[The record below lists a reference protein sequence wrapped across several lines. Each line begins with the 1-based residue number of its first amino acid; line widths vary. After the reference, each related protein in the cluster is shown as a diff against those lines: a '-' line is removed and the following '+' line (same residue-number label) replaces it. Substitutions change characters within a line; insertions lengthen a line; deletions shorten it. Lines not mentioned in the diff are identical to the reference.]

1 MTEQEFNDSNYQ
13 EWQVEQRKS
22 RGGSLLLALIFVA
35 LSYFSFVNNWSNI
48 WSILFILMSV
58 LSLIVIIK
66 SFNLSKKSYLS
77 EIHRN
82 LRSESEQKNAIRKN
96 QNNRMEE
103 IRKEKQEKLKQ
114 EKGHEEK
121 LALIEIRLASKFSA
135 IDRIASD
142 IQELR
147 KIRLP
152 DISDFNNLIV
162 ENEKVIFE
170 KGGDDLI
177 AAMVKINTFLSDFH
191 AQLSKDKRE
200 IIRLFN
206 ADQLKNVIR
215 EHESKLD
222 FGKLNDRWIDMTS
235 RMDGNMGV
243 GFDSKIDRLITSGS
257 KVLFTFEKDI
267 ETLKF
272 YKILALVM
280 ILFYLE
286 DKKIRYFEIYGA
298 FEKMGVFDN
307 TWQKQ
312 FLQILGNIDDRLA
325 NIGSQLSHL
334 SDDFEILFEK
344 SDLIIS
350 ELKQIENGVFG
361 NNILQAI
368 TAYQTWQ
375 INKNTKQKN

>member
-1 MTEQEFNDSNYQ
+1 MTEQDFNDSIYQ

-82 LRSESEQKNAIRKN
+82 LRSESEKKNAIRKN

-222 FGKLNDRWIDMTS
+222 FGKLNDRLIDMTS

>member
-82 LRSESEQKNAIRKN
+82 LRSESEKKNAIRKN

-152 DISDFNNLIV
+152 EISDFNNLII

-222 FGKLNDRWIDMTS
+222 FGKLNDRLIDMTS

>member
-1 MTEQEFNDSNYQ
+1 MTEKEFNESNYQ

-22 RGGSLLLALIFVA
+22 RGGSFLLALIFIS
-35 LSYFSFVNNWSNI
+35 LSYFSLVNNWSHI

-58 LSLIVIIK
+58 LSLIVIRA
-66 SFNLSKKSYLS
+66 SFDLSKKSYLN
-77 EIHRN
+77 EIHRK
-82 LRSESEQKNAIRKN
+82 LKSESIKKNAIQKN

-114 EKGHEEK
+114 QKEHEEK
-121 LALIEIRLASKFSA
+121 LALIEIRLKSKFRA
-135 IDRIASD
+135 IDRIGSD
-142 IQELR
+142 ILELR

-162 ENEKVIFE
+162 ENEKAIYE

-177 AAMVKINTFLSDFH
+177 AAMVKIDTFLSDFH

-215 EHESKLD
+215 KHESNLD
-222 FGKLNDRWIDMTS
+222 FGKINDRLIDMTS
-235 RMDGNMGV
+235 TMDGKMGV
-243 GFDSKIDRLITSGS
+243 GFDAKVDRLITSGS

-272 YKILALVM
+272 YKIMALVM

-307 TWQKQ
+307 SWQKQ
-312 FLQILGNIDDRLA
+312 VLQILGNIDDRLA

-334 SDDFEILFEK
+334 SDDFEILFDK

-361 NNILQAI
+361 NNILQAV

-375 INKNTKQKN
+375 INKNTKSKN